1 MDVDKIVDQYYKDAG
16 YMSEYNEWG
25 IQSLIIELVK
35 SGQDKFELYKSCEDM
50 SEEDFEYMWND
61 IQALRKAVTA
71 ALGIRNNDK

>member
-16 YMSEYNEWG
+16 DMSEYNEWG
-25 IQSLIIELVK
+25 IYSLITELVM
-35 SGQDKFELYKSCEDM
+35 SGQDKLELYKSYKDM
-50 SEEDFEYMWND
+50 SEEDFNYMWDD